1 MKSSTTVVLFFIFI
15 AFGSSGCSYQGS
27 LAPDEN
33 DPYEQINRSLYNFN
47 ENLDNA
53 VLEPVADSYDLI
65 LPEVLQTGVQN
76 FFNNANYPIT
86 ITNQL
91 LQGKLS
97 DSLEGLL
104 RFTINTTIGLGGLFD
119 PASNMGF
126 MLKDEDFGQT
136 LGVWGFDQ
144 GPYLMSPILG
154 PYTLRH
160 AFGDLVDNVFS
171 PLSYI
176 DDTLTKYSFKII
188 EKVQDRSDLSVL
200 EEELYSSFDPYQYIR
215 DSYIQNR
222 KYKIEDGLINDDLE
236 DDLIDFDDF

>member
-1 MKSSTTVVLFFIFI
+1 MKSSTTIVLFFIFI
-15 AFGSSGCSYQGS
+15 TFGSSGCSYQES

-33 DPYEQINRSLYNFN
+33 DPYEEINRSLYNFN
-47 ENLDNA
+47 ENLDKA

-97 DSLEGLL
+97 DSFEGLL

-119 PASNMGF
+119 PASKMGF
-126 MLKDEDFGQT
+126 VLKDEDFGQT

-222 KYKIEDGLINDDLE
+222 KYKTGDGLINDDSE
-236 DDLIDFDDF
+236 DEFIDFDDF